1 VVVVGSSVVLVVVV
15 VGSNVVVVVVVGSS
29 VVVVLVEDV
38 VVVVGSAVV
47 VVDVELVVDV
57 VLVVEL
63 VVVVVGS
70 TVVVVL
76 VLVVVELVDVVEV
89 VLLVVVVGVAPDVVV
104 VVVGTNIVVV
114 VVDGDPVVE
123 VVVDP
128 PDVVVVVVPDVVVVV
143 VGGKGPPIT
152 KRSINVEHVPVD
164 CTLIIVVLSGTKT
177 VNIAGEA
184 IKDLLTPVIKTTNEP
199 DALDN
204 KLKGPVLAPNPDNDI
219 LTENGMSNI
228 LYYTVVVVVVGTQTP
243 VFVIVT
249 EDPVGAAIDPVQA
262 QIVTLDPLFTS

>member
-1 VVVVGSSVVLVVVV
+1 M
-15 VGSNVVVVVVVGSS
+15 GSS

-38 VVVVGSAVV
+38 VLVVGSP
-47 VVDVELVVDV
+47 
-57 VLVVEL
+57 

-70 TVVVVL
+70 TVVVVVGSPVVVVVGSKVVLVVELLVVVVVGSEVVVVVEVL
-76 VLVVVELVDVVEV
+76 VLVVVVSL
-89 VLLVVVVGVAPDVVV
+89 DVVV
-104 VVVGTNIVVV
+104 VVVEPDAVVV
-114 VVDGDPVVE
+114 VVVGPDTVVVVVVGPDTVVVVVVGPLTVVV

-152 KRSINVEHVPVD
+152 KRSMNVEHVPVD

>member
-1 VVVVGSSVVLVVVV
+1 
-15 VGSNVVVVVVVGSS
+15 VGSS

-38 VVVVGSAVV
+38 VLVVGSP
-47 VVDVELVVDV
+47 
-57 VLVVEL
+57 

-70 TVVVVL
+70 TVVVVVGSPVVVVVGSKVVLVVELLVVVVVGSEVVVVVEVL
-76 VLVVVELVDVVEV
+76 VLVVVVSL
-89 VLLVVVVGVAPDVVV
+89 DVVV
-104 VVVGTNIVVV
+104 VVVEPDAVVV
-114 VVDGDPVVE
+114 VVVGPDTVVVVVVGPDTVVVVVVGPLTVVV

-152 KRSINVEHVPVD
+152 KRSMNVEHVPVD

>member
-1 VVVVGSSVVLVVVV
+1 
-15 VGSNVVVVVVVGSS
+15 VGSS

-38 VVVVGSAVV
+38 VVVVGSTVV

-70 TVVVVL
+70 IVVVVVL
-76 VLVVVELVDVVEV
+76 VLAVVEV
-89 VLLVVVVGVAPDVVV
+89 VVDPPDVVV
-104 VVVGTNIVVV
+104 VVVGPLTVVV
-114 VVDGDPVVE
+114 

-164 CTLIIVVLSGTKT
+164 CTLIMVVLSGTKT

>member
-1 VVVVGSSVVLVVVV
+1 
-15 VGSNVVVVVVVGSS
+15 VGSS

-38 VVVVGSAVV
+38 VLVVGSP
-47 VVDVELVVDV
+47 
-57 VLVVEL
+57 

-70 TVVVVL
+70 TVVVVVGSPVVVVVGSKVVLVVELLVVVVVGSEVVVVVEVL
-76 VLVVVELVDVVEV
+76 VLVVVVSL
-89 VLLVVVVGVAPDVVV
+89 DVVV
-104 VVVGTNIVVV
+104 VVVEPDAVVV
-114 VVDGDPVVE
+114 VVVGPDTVVVVVVGPDTVVVVVVGPLTVVV

>member
-1 VVVVGSSVVLVVVV
+1 M
-15 VGSNVVVVVVVGSS
+15 GSS

-38 VVVVGSAVV
+38 VLVVGSP
-47 VVDVELVVDV
+47 
-57 VLVVEL
+57 

-70 TVVVVL
+70 TVVVVVGSPVVVVVGSKVVLVVELLVVVVVGSEVVVVVEVL
-76 VLVVVELVDVVEV
+76 VLVVVVSL
-89 VLLVVVVGVAPDVVV
+89 DVVV
-104 VVVGTNIVVV
+104 VVVEPDAVVV
-114 VVDGDPVVE
+114 VVVGPDTVVVVVVGPDTVVVVVVGPLTVVV

>member
-1 VVVVGSSVVLVVVV
+1 M
-15 VGSNVVVVVVVGSS
+15 GSS

-38 VVVVGSAVV
+38 VLVVGSP
-47 VVDVELVVDV
+47 
-57 VLVVEL
+57 

-70 TVVVVL
+70 TVVVVVGSPVVVVVGSKVVLVVELLVVVVVGSEVVVVVEVL
-76 VLVVVELVDVVEV
+76 VLVVVVSL
-89 VLLVVVVGVAPDVVV
+89 DVVV
-104 VVVGTNIVVV
+104 VVVEPDAVVV
-114 VVDGDPVVE
+114 VVVGPDTVVVVVVGPLTVVV

-164 CTLIIVVLSGTKT
+164 CTLIMVVLSGTKT

-204 KLKGPVLAPNPDNDI
+204 KLKGPVLAPSPDNDI